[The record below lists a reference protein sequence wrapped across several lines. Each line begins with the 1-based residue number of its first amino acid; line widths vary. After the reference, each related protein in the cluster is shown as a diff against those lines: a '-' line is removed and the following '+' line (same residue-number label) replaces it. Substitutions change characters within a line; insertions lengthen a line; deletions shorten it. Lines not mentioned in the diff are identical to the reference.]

1 MDSSNMSVQQE
12 QYPAGT
18 TLLDTV
24 WFFWILDERFYNW
37 ADSGLCF
44 ILVWLAGNGRKLH
57 PFSMR
62 LKLF

>member
-18 TLLDTV
+18 TLLETV

-44 ILVWLAGNGRKLH
+44 ILVWLAGNGCKIA
-57 PFSMR
+57 
-62 LKLF
+62 